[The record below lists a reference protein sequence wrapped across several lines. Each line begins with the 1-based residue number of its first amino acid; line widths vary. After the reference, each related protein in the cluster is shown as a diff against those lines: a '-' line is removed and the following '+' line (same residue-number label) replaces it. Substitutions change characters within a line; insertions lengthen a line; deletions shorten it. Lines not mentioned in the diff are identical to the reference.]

1 MYKQTDGK
9 LKSRSRRGKCKHM
22 FYLFQERNLQIC
34 REWISN
40 FPFQMLARCSLAVQ
54 TSQVG
59 SKIPQQVTAI
69 RINRQKVTECNP
81 PSGNSEAQKQILATS
96 NFDICG
102 KKECIFLYFSIVVFS
117 IFYVLLAPN
126 GALIM
131 IVCHYLSAPTLSDFE
146 HYCQCIYIYI

>member
-96 NFDICG
+96 NFEICG
-102 KKECIFLYFSIVVFS
+102 KKECIFFVFLHGCL
-117 IFYVLLAPN
+117 FYLLCFISSDWSSYNDSVLLLVRAN
-126 GALIM
+126 F
-131 IVCHYLSAPTLSDFE
+131 VRF
-146 HYCQCIYIYI
+146 